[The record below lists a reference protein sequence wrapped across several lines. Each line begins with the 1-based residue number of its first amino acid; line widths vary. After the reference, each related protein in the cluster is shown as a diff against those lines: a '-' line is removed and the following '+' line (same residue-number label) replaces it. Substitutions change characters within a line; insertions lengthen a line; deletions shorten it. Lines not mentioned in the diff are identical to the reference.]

1 MSTRSYFGY
10 GERTP
15 QVMEAIIGRVP
26 EYDTAI
32 LGGFRLFVQRTVD
45 MTPAVREIM
54 AINRLPDEMENLQ
67 VYAAKQA
74 EGAHMPGVVY
84 RDVTDQESKLLDNFD
99 IEGLW
104 FQRFRNRF
112 INIVNDDGVKTRLGD
127 ADYHANP
134 SGELV
139 VPAAQFDGIFPP
151 ALSDPL
157 RTLEIARSAR
167 ERFLS

>member
-1 MSTRSYFGY
+1 MRNISYFGY

-26 EYDTAI
+26 QYDTAI
-32 LGGFRLFVQRTVD
+32 LAGFRLFVQRAVD
-45 MTPAVREIM
+45 MTPVVREIM
-54 AINRLPDEMENLQ
+54 AINRTPEEMENLQ
-67 VYAAKQA
+67 VYAAKQEA
-74 EGAHMPGVVY
+74 DAQLPGVVY
-84 RDVTDQESKLLDNFD
+84 RDVTDQESTLLDNFD

-112 INIVNDDGVKTRLGD
+112 IHVVNDGGMTARLAD

-139 VPAAQFDGIFPP
+139 VPAQPFDGIFPP
-151 ALSDPL
+151 TLSDPL

-167 ERFLS
+167 DRFLS